1 MKFKI
6 VECIQG
12 GSEFKITNPKQVYC
26 QPACHSTA
34 HRDRHGYEL
43 KNSSG
48 SDESEVVETSSSEL
62 VNSAMLSRLFRLIT
76 VIERIQDKKS
86 LKNPRVNLWVK
97 VVLMI
102 NPEMLIHRCFT
113 RVLRGF
119 YGYYTYVLR

>member
-26 QPACHSTA
+26 RPACHSTA

-62 VNSAMLSRLFRLIT
+62 VNSAMLSRLIT
-76 VIERIQDKKS
+76 VIERIQDK
-86 LKNPRVNLWVK
+86 NR
-97 VVLMI
+97 
-102 NPEMLIHRCFT
+102 
-113 RVLRGF
+113 
-119 YGYYTYVLR
+119 